1 MGCDIHICS
10 EMKINDQWENIDI
23 WRFYASDG
31 DEWLHWYPV
40 SQVWEGRMYTLFAK
54 LADVRGWGA
63 PIPPKGL
70 PKDIT
75 DPVRQYWEY
84 GKDGTWHTPTWL
96 TLGELESLVL
106 PKEETY
112 PCEQCLECTYR
123 KFYEDYEDDEETE
136 WEKEENARVDY
147 QIQSMIDGLKQKF
160 KEAYPAKWWDEERV
174 EKWFEENKDNLR
186 IVFWFD
192 S

>member
-1 MGCDIHICS
+1 MGCDIHIMA
-10 EMKINDQWENIDI
+10 EIKNDKWHNIDSWKYI
-23 WRFYASDG
+23 
-31 DEWLHWYPV
+31 DESNGKGYWCPEP
-40 SQVWEGRMYTLFAK
+40 QIWEGRMYSLFAY
-54 LADVRGWGA
+54 LADVRGFGA

-70 PKDIT
+70 PKDMT
-75 DPVRQYWEY
+75 APVRDYWEY

-96 TLGELESLVL
+96 TLGELESLLL

-123 KFYEDYEDDEETE
+123 KFYEDYEDDEGTE

-147 QIQSMIDGLKQKF
+147 QIQKMIDGLKQKF
-160 KEAYPAKWWDEERV
+160 KESDPAKWWDDERV

>member
-10 EMKINDQWENIDI
+10 EMKLDNKWESIDT
-23 WRFYASDG
+23 WRFDDFA
-31 DEWLHWYPV
+31 DEKHFYPDP
-40 SQVWEGRMYTLFAK
+40 QIWDGRMYTLFAK

-75 DPVRQYWEY
+75 PPVRQYWEW
-84 GKDGTWHTPTWL
+84 GKEHTWHTPTWL
-96 TLGELESLVL
+96 TLAELESLVL

-147 QIQSMIDGLKQKF
+147 QIQKMIDGLKQKF
-160 KEAYPAKWWDEERV
+160 KESWPAKWWDDEKT